1 MKIFASEI
9 QDGLEEILSTKASI
23 TYASSVEPSS
33 NTFCTKK
40 TDIKVLAGLEDKDLY
55 YTQSIL
61 VTTSW
66 NKNDDIFDKDEVW
79 AARNTPIHKPT
90 NLEHNEG
97 VIVGHITSNWPI
109 TDNGI
114 LFDQS
119 TPLEN
124 LPEKYHILTGSV
136 IYVGYTEPELKDRA
150 QRLIAE
156 IENGTKYVSMECFF
170 KGFDYGLV
178 NKTTGAYKILSR
190 GEETAFLTKHLRAY
204 GGLGEYQDHKI
215 GRVLRQITF
224 SGKGFVDKPANPE
237 SIIFNKNSLK
247 FDKQV
252 ADLELTK
259 EKKDNFENIGVFSNQ
274 ANLKEN
280 DMSLE
285 KEVAEIN
292 EKIEA
297 MTQCQD
303 AIAEAKSLAS
313 NLESKNAELSA
324 KLQATETELSEVKT
338 AFDAA
343 VLEKEEAAKKMTE
356 DMKKKEEEMMKMKAE
371 FDVANEILAAYK
383 DKEADMMKKEKKMK
397 RMATLLETG
406 FEAELATST
415 VEKFESLDD
424 ASFDSMTE
432 VFAAMLPMKK
442 KMTEEAMM
450 YPMKKKKMEE
460 EAMMM
465 KKKASEETSV
475 DAEVLETA
483 ETEETIDLSI
493 GSEETASDVEN
504 TRAALVDFVYNRL
517 GKKLNKGE

>member
-1 MKIFASEI
+1 MKIFEAELN
-9 QDGLEEILSTKASI
+9 DGLENALSAQASL
-23 TYASSVEPSS
+23 TYASLAEPSTS
-33 NTFCTKK
+33 NSCIKIN
-40 TDIKVLAGLEDKDLY
+40 DIKALAGLEDKDLY

-79 AARNTPIHKPT
+79 AAKNTPIHKPT

-97 VIVGHITSNWPI
+97 IIVGHITSNWPI
-109 TDNGI
+109 TDDGI
-114 LFDQS
+114 LIDQS

-124 LPEKYHILTGSV
+124 LPNKYHILTGSV
-136 IYVGYTEPELKDRA
+136 IYVGYTEPDLKERS
-150 QRLIAE
+150 QKLIAE

-170 KGFDYGLV
+170 KGFDYGLI
-178 NKTTGAYKILSR
+178 NKSTGEYKVLSR
-190 GEETAFLTKHLRAY
+190 AEDTAFLTKHLRAY
-204 GGLGEYQDHKI
+204 GGVGEYQDHKI

-237 SIIFNKNSLK
+237 SVIFTQNSLK
-247 FDKQV
+247 IQKNIGE
-252 ADLELTK
+252 LELQQ
-259 EKKDNFENIGVFSNQ
+259 EKKDTFENIGVFSNQ

-285 KEVAEIN
+285 KEVVEIK

-297 MTQCQD
+297 MSQCKD
-303 AIAEAKSLAS
+303 AIAEVKSLAS
-313 NLESKNAELSA
+313 DLESKNAELSA

-338 AFDAA
+338 
-343 VLEKEEAAKKMTE
+343 VVVEKEEAAKKMAE
-356 DMKKKEEEMMKMKAE
+356 DMKKKDEEMQKMKAD
-371 FDVANEILAAYK
+371 FDATNEILAAYK
-383 DKEADMMKKEKKMK
+383 DKEAEMMKKEKKMK

-406 FEAELATST
+406 FETELATST
-415 VEKFESLDD
+415 VEKFEGLDD

-432 VFAAMLPMKK
+432 VFAAMM
-442 KMTEEAMM
+442 
-450 YPMKKKKMEE
+450 PMKKKKMEE

-465 KKKASEETSV
+465 KKKASEETA
-475 DAEVLETA
+475 DVLETA
-483 ETEETIDLSI
+483 ETEETIDLSV
-493 GSEETASDVEN
+493 GSEETVSEAEN